1 MEKTTTNFQEEA
13 MEQLY
18 LSNKDIM
25 ELVPC
30 GKNKASE
37 IRKRAILD
45 FNGLNPLLPRKVKK
59 EAVMKVLE
67 RMAKL

>member
-1 MEKTTTNFQEEA
+1 

>member
-1 MEKTTTNFQEEA
+1 

-25 ELVPC
+25 KLVPC

>member
-1 MEKTTTNFQEEA
+1 
-13 MEQLY
+13 MEQMY

-37 IRKRAILD
+37 IRKIAILE
-45 FNGLNPLLPRKVKK
+45 FNGLNPLLPRKVKR
-59 EAVMKVLE
+59 EAVMQVLE
-67 RMAKL
+67 RMAKLWIRN